1 MQIIYVEKLT
11 EVYIIKVK
19 SNAWNFLWL
28 YLQPSFFS
36 AFWTFCVSL
45 ITVGIISSC
54 LYYTSWIHVKTSMY
68 ISNKNLVYLLKKL
81 HYKYVISAL
90 VRNIKFRPFF
100 RIGKIWRWLQESFRI
115 YTKGSQLIFEG
126 KHFAR
131 YFLYLKF
138 TNWSENGQR
147 LLALY
152 FPLLVELK

>member
-1 MQIIYVEKLT
+1 MYSDNAWPVNKKPLLYMQIIYVEKLT

-36 AFWTFCVSL
+36 AIWTFCVSL

-54 LYYTSWIHVKTSMY
+54 LCYTSWIHVKTSMY
-68 ISNKNLVYLLKKL
+68 ISNNNLVYLLKKL

-131 YFLYLKF
+131 Y
-138 TNWSENGQR
+138 
-147 LLALY
+147 
-152 FPLLVELK
+152 